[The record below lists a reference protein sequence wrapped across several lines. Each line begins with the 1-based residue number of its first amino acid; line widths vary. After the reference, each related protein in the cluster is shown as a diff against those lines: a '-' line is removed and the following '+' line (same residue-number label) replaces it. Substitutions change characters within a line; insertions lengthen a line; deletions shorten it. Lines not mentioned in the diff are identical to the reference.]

1 MKILYTA
8 FKGKSNSSK
17 LLLDNI
23 ITKNKLYLTNSFKTS
38 ILELQKELKEN
49 YYDLIISFGQAPLNK
64 NTIKIE
70 TQAHGKD
77 KYNTNLDYTNI
88 MQILKEEYKVIIS
101 SDAGNY
107 LCNNIYYYGLQF
119 IKENKLKTKMIFI
132 HIPKIDKID
141 DIKKLAQIFNID
153 DKEVI

>member
-38 ILELQKELKEN
+38 VLELQKELKEN

-77 KYNTNLDYTNI
+77 KYSTNLDYTNI

-107 LCNNIYYYGLQF
+107 LCNNIYYYGLRF